1 MRLKDKVI
9 VVTGGTGG
17 IGKESV
23 LKMIKEGAKVVVGD
37 INVEKGN
44 EVVAEVKQA
53 GGEATFVQTDASKY
67 SDVEN
72 LVQKTVDTYGTID
85 VMFNNAGIV
94 IPKPLLEHVPE
105 KDYDPVVSINQNG
118 VYYGILAAAKKMVEL
133 GVKGTIINTASV
145 YAMMAAELTF
155 SYHAS
160 KGAVLMMTKSAA
172 LELAKHKIRVVAIAP
187 GRVDTPML
195 HGLKD
200 LGVWDK
206 VVSEQMRGLT
216 QPEEIANVVAFLASD
231 ESNVING
238 TCVMVEDGYTSFKTP
253 LL

>member
-9 VVTGGTGG
+9 VVTGGVSG

-23 LKMIKEGAKVVVGD
+23 LKMIKEGAKVVIAD
-37 INVEKGN
+37 INAEKGT
-44 EVVAEVKQA
+44 EVVDEIKQA
-53 GGEATFVQTDASKY
+53 GGEVSFVQTDVSKY
-67 SDVEN
+67 SEVEN
-72 LVQKTVDTYGTID
+72 LVQKTVDMYGTID
-85 VMFNNAGIV
+85 VMFNNAGMG

-105 KDYDPVVSINQNG
+105 KDYDRVISINQNG

-133 GVKGTIINTASV
+133 GVQGTIINTASV
-145 YAMMAAELTF
+145 YAVMAAELTF

-187 GRVDTPML
+187 GRVETPIL
-195 HGLKD
+195 NAYKD
-200 LGVWDK
+200 LGVWDH

-231 ESNVING
+231 EANVING
-238 TCVMVEDGYTSFKTP
+238 TCVMVDDGFTSFKTP